1 MRSIKTRSIATIL
14 FAFFLLAVALPK
26 YSDVK
31 NEKKYND
38 LLKSYEKDPDYENKT
53 EVLGKNVGDSNSKEA
68 AAVFEKSNAALGSA
82 AQNLVIANGGPLKS
96 IPILIYHCIDASV
109 WGDRPMFVTPDNFER
124 QMRNLKEK
132 EYTAITFHARDRE
145 DSIKN
150 PVLITFDDGY
160 ENNYTY
166 AYPILKRYGF
176 KATIFLIVNAI
187 DKPRFL
193 QQSQIKEMAGL
204 VDFESH
210 TLTHP
215 HLAGL
220 APDKLE
226 MELSGSKK
234 TLESLLSKKVDVIAY
249 PYGSFDKN
257 VIQAARKYYAFGV
270 TTNYGKF
277 IATTNNEYTV
287 RRMYVVNGMN
297 LDKFIHL
304 FRR

>member
-1 MRSIKTRSIATIL
+1 MGSIKTRTIATVL
-14 FAFFLLAVALPK
+14 FAFFLLAIALPK
-26 YSDVK
+26 YSAVK

-38 LLKSYEKDPDYENKT
+38 LLKSYEKDPDYGNKT
-53 EVLGKNVGDSNSKEA
+53 EVLRKNVKDSNSKEA
-68 AAVFEKSNAALGSA
+68 AAVFEKSNAALGIT
-82 AQNLVIANGGPLKS
+82 AQNLVVKNGGPLKS
-96 IPILIYHCIDASV
+96 IPILIYHCIDASI

-124 QMRNLKEK
+124 QMQYLKEK
-132 EYTAITFHARDRE
+132 EYTAITFHDLDRV

-160 ENNYTY
+160 ENNYTD

-234 TLESLLSKKVDVIAY
+234 ALESLLSKKVDVIAY

-257 VIQAARKYYAFGV
+257 VIQAARKYYTFGV

-277 IATTNNEYTV
+277 IATSNNEYNV

-304 FRR
+304 FH